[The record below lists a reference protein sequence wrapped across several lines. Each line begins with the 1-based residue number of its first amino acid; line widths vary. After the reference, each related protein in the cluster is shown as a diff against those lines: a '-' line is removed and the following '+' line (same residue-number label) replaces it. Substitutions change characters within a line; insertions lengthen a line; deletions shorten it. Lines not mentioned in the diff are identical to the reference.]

1 MVSEGLTNPRQL
13 INIITSCWQRMEMTV
28 ILSNIMENL
37 RKFSIFNGGHEGHD
51 NLEATWL
58 ANTRHYG

>member
-1 MVSEGLTNPRQL
+1 
-13 INIITSCWQRMEMTV
+13 MTV
-28 ILSNIMENL
+28 ILSIIKYHRE
-37 RKFSIFNGGHEGHD
+37 SSEIFNGGHEGHD